1 MRLRS
6 RLIFVDL
13 IERAQV
19 SERELARRAG
29 LGHSTVNHLMTGR
42 RATCSL
48 TTALA
53 ITKTLG
59 CPLGTLFIAE
69 TEADW
74 AALDQLSRRRKP
86 RP

>member
-6 RLIFVDL
+6 RLIFDDL
-13 IERAQV
+13 IERAQL

-42 RATCSL
+42 RTTCSV

-53 ITKTLG
+53 ITKALG
-59 CPLGTLFIAE
+59 CPLGTLFVAE

-74 AALDQLSRRRKP
+74 AAINQLARRHKP
-86 RP
+86 PR